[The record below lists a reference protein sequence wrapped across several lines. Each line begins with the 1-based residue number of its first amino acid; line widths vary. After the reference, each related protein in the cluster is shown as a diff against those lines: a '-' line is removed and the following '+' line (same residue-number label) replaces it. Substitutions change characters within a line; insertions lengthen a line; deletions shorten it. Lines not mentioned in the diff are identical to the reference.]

1 MKPTNELRWVE
12 CTEPMGEHLVRNV
25 KVLQQRWADDE
36 FPDQKWEWR
45 DVPTVKE
52 QP

>member
-1 MKPTNELRWVE
+1 MTPTPELRWVLR
-12 CTEPMGEHLVRNV
+12 TMPLTPYVAQTV
-25 KVLQQRWADDE
+25 PILQQRWADVE